1 MDYHGYNEWLKI
13 MIQFWEEAW
22 ETTIASKE
30 GNKETEKLKI
40 EIEQLKIEN
49 IKLVRQSEEEE
60 LIFRTMLKATRGNK
74 E

>member
-1 MDYHGYNEWLKI
+1 
-13 MIQFWEEAW
+13 MIQFREEAW

-30 GNKETEKLKI
+30 GNKEIEKLKN

-49 IKLVRQSEEEE
+49 IKLVRESEEEE